1 MDTDDKSPK
10 DGDSGD
16 KMKSSR
22 DANGRW
28 KKGFCPN
35 PKGRPRKRK
44 DPNYDPSDIFY
55 FKNTLIEVRTKDGP
69 QLMDRRAALNSKM
82 FEDAMRGKVSMQ
94 RFLYAEFERND
105 ERLAAMRL
113 HYEKLVTKW
122 IINNEEFDGLDGES
136 IPKEVQI
143 ELAQLQS
150 LLNHYYPGQYP
161 ISFASGGEEDDD
173 AA

>member
-1 MDTDDKSPK
+1 MSTDKKSPNNH
-10 DGDSGD
+10 GSGD
-16 KMKSSR
+16 QMKSAR

-28 KKGFCPN
+28 KKGHCPN

-44 DPNYDPSDIFY
+44 DPNYDPSDIHY

-69 QLMDRRAALNSKM
+69 QLMDRRAALNNKM

-94 RFLYAEFERND
+94 RFMYAEFERND

-122 IINNEEFDGLDGES
+122 IINNKEFDGLDGES

-143 ELAQLQS
+143 ELAQLQG

-161 ISFASGGEEDDD
+161 ILFASCDENDD